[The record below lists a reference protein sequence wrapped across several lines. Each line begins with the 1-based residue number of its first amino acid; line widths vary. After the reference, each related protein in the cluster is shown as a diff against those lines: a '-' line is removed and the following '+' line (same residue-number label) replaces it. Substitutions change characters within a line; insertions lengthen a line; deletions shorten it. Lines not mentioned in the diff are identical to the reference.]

1 MDEKTLLK
9 LQKLQNE
16 EKASTSNEQKSQF
29 EKKKLILQMK
39 AIINLHLFLHVI
51 LEYGEKHTQTLL
63 GMDQFTVV
71 LDFKEVI
78 YVSNQKNIY

>member
-29 EKKKLILQMK
+29 EKKTVSTSNESNYNFASFSQY
-39 AIINLHLFLHVI
+39 NLRRWRKVHPNPFRD
-51 LEYGEKHTQTLL
+51 GS
-63 GMDQFTVV
+63 
-71 LDFKEVI
+71 I
-78 YVSNQKNIY
+78 YSCF